1 MFYYVESENFLSNKD
16 KKFIDNVI
24 LSNNFP
30 YKYRTQC
37 VPGDGNSF
45 MVHNALERP
54 KKGERIQSNYFEQ
67 LGQILI
73 SFCRKNNIKLNEI
86 LRTAVNLTFNNGSK
100 QSPDHVDHDYPHK
113 QLIVYFNDCKDKNSY
128 TVILDKNKKK
138 SFIAG
143 TASDPIRAKN
153 NNWRLAHSFS
163 SLIILLEKTP
173 SSINYL
179 KGETYKILLSK
190 FIPRVIWKEKPNDT
204 IANSIGK
211 KYN

>member
-73 SFCRKNNIKLNEI
+73 SFCRKNNIELNEI

-128 TVILDKNKKK
+128 TVILDKNKK
-138 SFIAG
+138 
-143 TASDPIRAKN
+143 
-153 NNWRLAHSFS
+153 
-163 SLIILLEKTP
+163 ILKKVKPKQYKGVCFEALPHYAVFPK
-173 SSINYL
+173 
-179 KGETYKILLSK
+179 KGERI
-190 FIPRVIWKEKPNDT
+190 
-204 IANSIGK
+204 IGV
-211 KYN
+211 YTFR